1 MAGTSYI
8 RLDDDGVSFALDQHA
23 YLYFYSASSQMYNVI
38 VTFLEL

>member
-1 MAGTSYI
+1 MARTSFI

-23 YLYFYSASSQMYNVI
+23 YLYLYSASSQMYNVI